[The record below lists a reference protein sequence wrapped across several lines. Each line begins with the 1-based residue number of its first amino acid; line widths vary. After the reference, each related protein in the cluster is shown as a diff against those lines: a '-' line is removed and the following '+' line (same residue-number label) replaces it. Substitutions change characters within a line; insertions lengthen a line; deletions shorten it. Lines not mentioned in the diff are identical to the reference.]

1 MSKKIFQRISLL
13 PVFILCFLSG
23 PQNLHANSETG
34 DSVSVIHKLHSEEL
48 VRGERLFYGLIYSG
62 EKAVNCASCHNT
74 RFSDSLN
81 WNPDAY
87 EISLKY
93 KDLPV
98 NDLSAV
104 LLNPKGAKL
113 SEVHNEFDLTE
124 ADVVLIKAYM
134 DEIAVS
140 GLVQAKPIMNKLILF
155 IFMIIVIVLAL
166 AELIFIKKLKPK
178 WIHLLLIMA
187 ALTYIGNTL
196 VKESIAIGRSQF
208 YSPDQPIKFSH
219 TIHAG
224 QNQTNCL
231 YCHPSAEYSKSAGIP
246 SANVCMNCHLI
257 VRSGT
262 HSGTWEINKVIAA
275 YENNM
280 PVEWIRIHNNPDHVF
295 FSHAQHVSVGKVAC
309 QECHGE
315 VEKMD
320 RLIQVSD
327 LSMGWCIN
335 CHREKEVEFHTNKFY
350 NEYEDLAEKVKS
362 GELDMVS
369 VEKVGG
375 TECMKC
381 HY

>member
-13 PVFILCFLSG
+13 PVFIFCFFLIPLNSI
-23 PQNLHANSETG
+23 ANSET
-34 DSVSVIHKLHSEEL
+34 DNSNSETHNLNSEEL
-48 VRGERLFYGLIYSG
+48 VRGERLFFGLIYTG

-74 RFSDSLN
+74 RLSDSLN

-93 KDLPV
+93 KDLKHE
-98 NDLSAV
+98 DLSAV
-104 LLNPKGAKL
+104 LLNPRGVKL
-113 SEVHNEFDLTE
+113 SEVHNEFDFTE
-124 ADVVLIKAYM
+124 ADVIMLKAYM
-134 DEIAVS
+134 DKFAEK
-140 GLVQAKPIMNKLILF
+140 GLVQPKPVLNRVFLF
-155 IFMIIVIVLAL
+155 IFMFILIVLVL
-166 AELIFIKKLKPK
+166 AELIFIKQVRHK
-178 WIHLLLIMA
+178 WIHALVILA
-187 ALTYIGNTL
+187 ALAYIGNTL

-219 TIHAG
+219 AVHAG

-246 SANVCMNCHLI
+246 SSNVCMNCHLI

-262 HSGTWEINKVIAA
+262 NSGAWEINKLISA
-275 YENNM
+275 YENDT
-280 PVEWIRIHNNPDHVF
+280 PIEWIRIHNNPDHVF

-320 RLIQVSD
+320 RVMQVSD
-327 LSMGWCIN
+327 LSMGWCID
-335 CHREKEVEFHTNKFY
+335 CHRTKEVAFHTNKFY
-350 NEYEDLAEKVKS
+350 DEYEDLVEKVKS
-362 GELDMVS
+362 GELDMVT